1 MDRTVKI
8 LGHPIHQQLI
18 AFPLGLLITA
28 AAFDLITFFSG
39 DDRWTQMA
47 FYMIG
52 AGILVGLIAAVF
64 GLLDWLGIPGDTRA
78 KRIGAVHGLGNVLV
92 VLLFLASFFLRWTD
106 PVSPPNLAYWC
117 SYIGVAVI
125 LATGWLGGEL
135 VDRLGVGVDLGAN
148 VNASN
153 SLEAER
159 TEPSQHRPAA

>member
-52 AGILVGLIAAVF
+52 AGILMGLIAAVF

-106 PVSPPNLAYWC
+106 PASSPNVAYWC
-117 SYIGVAVI
+117 SYIGVGVI

-135 VDRLGVGVDLGAN
+135 VDRLGVGVDLDAN
-148 VNASN
+148 VNAPN
-153 SLEAER
+153 SLEAET
-159 TEPSQHRPAA
+159 TEPSRHRPAA

>member
-39 DDRWTQMA
+39 DVRWTGMA

-52 AGILVGLIAAVF
+52 AGVIMGLVAAFF
-64 GLLDWLGIPGDTRA
+64 GLLDWLGIPAETRA

-92 VLLFLASFFLRWTD
+92 VLLFVASFFLRWTD
-106 PVSPPNLAYWC
+106 AAMPPNLAYWC
-117 SYIGVAVI
+117 SYIGVGII

-135 VDRLGVGVDLGAN
+135 VDRLGIGVDLGAN
-148 VNASN
+148 VNAPN
-153 SLEAER
+153 SLEAET
-159 TEPSQHRPAA
+159 TEPTQHRPAA